1 MDGMGRWEP
10 DAAGRLSQ
18 AALELYAERGY
29 EQTTVLDIAERA
41 GVTERTF
48 FRHFA
53 DKREVLF
60 DRSNALQEAVVAAIA
75 AAPADLAPLDVV
87 GEAMEQ
93 AGVFLDDRREYA
105 RTRAAAIVAN
115 PSLQERELL
124 KMANLGA
131 AAASALES
139 RGVAAPTAALVA
151 EVGVT
156 VFKLG
161 FERWVADAAS
171 PPLPECIRAA
181 LAALRALTAPT
192 PAA

>member
-1 MDGMGRWEP
+1 VGRWEP
-10 DAAGRLSQ
+10 GAAGRLAQ
-18 AALELYAERGY
+18 AALELYAERGF

-75 AAPADLAPLDVV
+75 AAPAGRPPLEIV
-87 GEAMEQ
+87 GAAMEQ

-105 RTRAAAIVAN
+105 TMRAAAITTN

-124 KMANLGA
+124 KMATLGSAVATALQARGVPSPA
-131 AAASALES
+131 AAIAAEA
-139 RGVAAPTAALVA
+139 GVA
-151 EVGVT
+151 

-161 FERWVADAAS
+161 FERWVTDPEAPD
-171 PPLPECIRAA
+171 LPTCIREA
-181 LAALRALTAPT
+181 LAALRALTAS
-192 PAA
+192 